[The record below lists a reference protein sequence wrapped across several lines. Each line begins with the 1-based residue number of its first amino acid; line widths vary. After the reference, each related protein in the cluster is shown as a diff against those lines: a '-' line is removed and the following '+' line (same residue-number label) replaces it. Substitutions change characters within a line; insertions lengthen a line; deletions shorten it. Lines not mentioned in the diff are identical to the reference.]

1 MADTCMAPTARSAA
15 LTTLTSVL
23 LLRTNSNAVRD
34 TRTKSR
40 HPDEP
45 RWPTMTPRGSFGSL
59 LKSAISSG
67 CDDKGCDMH
76 ECKSLIRHIQQ
87 PVLHQA
93 APDPL
98 LQASCLNLGPD
109 QSLAFFLGPQPG
121 NCILHEADNV
131 RHESGLQGRAEG
143 AREGGPRRHGKRRWA
158 RWHQHT
164 GPGSLV
170 LAANTVGP
178 LRQLLALWQHCPAWS
193 HLSKLILFWF

>member
-109 QSLAFFLGPQPG
+109 QSLAFFSALSLATAFCTKLTMFDMSLVCKAGQRAPGRVGP
-121 NCILHEADNV
+121 
-131 RHESGLQGRAEG
+131 EG
-143 AREGGPRRHGKRRWA
+143 TAKEGGPGGIST
-158 RWHQHT
+158 Q
-164 GPGSLV
+164 
-170 LAANTVGP
+170 
-178 LRQLLALWQHCPAWS
+178 ALGA
-193 HLSKLILFWF
+193 